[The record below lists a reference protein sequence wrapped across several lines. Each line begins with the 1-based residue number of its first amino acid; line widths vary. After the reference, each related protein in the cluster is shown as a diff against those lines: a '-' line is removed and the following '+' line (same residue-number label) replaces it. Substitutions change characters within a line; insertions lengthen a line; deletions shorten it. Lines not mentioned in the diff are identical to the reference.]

1 MKKRLTFKP
10 LENLK
15 IDFLEVMSQFNTET
29 VITEVEY
36 AGTFSRTPDNHFH
49 KLLSGNKIYYIYEV
63 DYISSLKDEVGQMK
77 KILGPNIKLMKVK
90 KSHPGYKSPLAEYIS
105 DYSGSKPFYHKF
117 LIESVINKGHNI
129 NNHQ

>member
-36 AGTFSRTPDNHFH
+36 AGTFSRTPDNHYH

-63 DYISSLKDEVGQMK
+63 DYISSLKDGTDEEDSWSK
-77 KILGPNIKLMKVK
+77 YKIDESQK
-90 KSHPGYKSPLAEYIS
+90 IS
-105 DYSGSKPFYHKF
+105 SR
-117 LIESVINKGHNI
+117 L
-129 NNHQ
+129 